1 MDARFNITAPDSVSV
16 TMRLTANLNE
26 WKKLRQALESADEFS
41 GEANEFARKIGKMIE
56 ETEKTLAADKWTT
69 GYATGDTEKKA

>member
-16 TMRLTANLNE
+16 TMRLTANLSE

-41 GEANEFARKIGKMIE
+41 DDAKAFARKIGKMIE
-56 ETEKTLAADKWTT
+56 ETEKAMAADKWTT
-69 GYATGDTEKKA
+69 GYVTGDVDAGA